1 MTLTRRLRWALW
13 PVLAIGVALIV
24 APLALSMPS
33 KASAGQKML
42 DGFHPLMQPAAVQT
56 TVDYYDKTFT
66 ALGPVASGGVAASG
80 EIPKLFA
87 DLASSLHMTQP
98 QLAQFLNANYPAMA
112 QMLQGFPQLV
122 PVFQNVPPGLVWYK
136 PLVTT
141 MQAQTSNYAK
151 VDSLPNFNLFA
162 WFFIVPG
169 ILLVLLAGFALIALY
184 RPQRQALG
192 SLSRMEVPSRRAAA

>member
-1 MTLTRRLRWALW
+1 MTLTRKLRWAVW

-56 TVDYYDKTFT
+56 TVDYYNKTFT
-66 ALGPVASGGVAASG
+66 ALGPVATGGVAASA

-87 DLASSLHMTQP
+87 GLATALHMTQP
-98 QLAQFLNANYPAMA
+98 QLAQFLGANYPAMA
-112 QMLQGFPQLV
+112 QMLQQFPQLV
-122 PVFQNVPPGLVWYK
+122 PIFNNVGPGLAWYK

-141 MQAQTSNYAK
+141 MNAQVNNYAK

-169 ILLVLLAGFALIALY
+169 ILLVLLAGFALVTLY
-184 RPQRQALG
+184 RPQRQLA
-192 SLSRMEVPSRRAAA
+192 SLSTTSAPSQRAAA